1 MLNQQ
6 INLDDKKSN
15 IHKIRFFPTTLVTRQ
30 VFKKIMNSNL
40 SYELLIGHRGI
51 SKSISIQLYW
61 HLSNIICSYR
71 CRNDHITV
79 QGLQILD
86 EVPKII
92 CWNIDPAESPE
103 EVRNKILVQF
113 F

>member
-1 MLNQQ
+1 M
-6 INLDDKKSN
+6 DDKKSN
-15 IHKIRFFPTTLVTRQ
+15 IQKIRFFPTTLVTRQ
-30 VFKKIMNSNL
+30 VFKKIMNSNQ
-40 SYELLIGHRGI
+40 SYELLIGHKGI
-51 SKSISIQLYW
+51 SKSISIQLFW

-86 EVPKII
+86 KVPKLI
-92 CWNIDPAESPE
+92 CWNIDPKEIPKN
-103 EVRNKILVQF
+103 VRSKILMQF